1 MLSEENIKKLNMN
14 GLYRCEP
21 NPAYLLDKS
30 DYCADDPY
38 YMMNWEFYPKI
49 VGGIYYM
56 EDTSSLYFAKLVEL
70 TDENFDSFKFI
81 LDRKEVE
88 SVRFEEDWLEYR
100 TEDRYKI
107 SSDFGGRT
115 HPVFLVK
122 KGACKDRKKVI
133 TRLEKDLAELE
144 DLTKRKRQTLERVR
158 NLEIEDERLKFV

>member
-14 GLYRCEP
+14 GLYRCDP

-30 DYCADDPY
+30 NYCADDPY
-38 YMMNWEFYPKI
+38 YTMNWEFYPKI
-49 VGGIYYM
+49 VDGIYYM
-56 EDTSSLYFAKLVEL
+56 KDTSSIFTSKLVEL

-88 SVRFEEDWLEYR
+88 SVRYEEDWLEYR
-100 TEDRYKI
+100 TEDRYKVANNVK
-107 SSDFGGRT
+107 GR
-115 HPVFLVK
+115 FFVK

-144 DLTKRKRQTLERVR
+144 DLTKRKRQTLERVK
-158 NLEIEDERLKFV
+158 NMEIDDRKLRFV